1 MAEGLRLGDN
11 EKVTLNQRTLVV
23 ILVAMATAA
32 LAWADLKSDVK
43 HDHGDMID
51 LGKIVAVD
59 HDILIRLDQRTVW
72 ISENKSGA
80 ISAGVGPAPAGTAAS
95 TTSLP
100 AH

>member
-1 MAEGLRLGDN
+1 MSAALKLGDN

-51 LGKIVAVD
+51 LGKIVAAD

-72 ISENKSGA
+72 SSENESGA
-80 ISAGVGPAPAGTAAS
+80 ISAGVGPAPASAATA
-95 TTSLP
+95 SLP